1 MQVFHSSLCKSHSEL
16 WVCRASWVLSFG
28 LVSCMTAKV
37 KQVNEV
43 IVNLVQV
50 VVDLQAKDETALSEL
65 QA

>member
-1 MQVFHSSLCKSHSEL
+1 
-16 WVCRASWVLSFG
+16 
-28 LVSCMTAKV
+28 MTAKV